1 MCLLLTELQT
11 SQTSNTSILS
21 PRQGGAEKSLQ
32 LTSWIRPT
40 VTFGFCFY
48 VAVRFQS
55 VYVIG
60 SVTQD
65 TQWHVST
72 ENRGSMYWPTFFSHP
87 FIRIC
92 FYLFDLW
99 KIRISFMICSEA
111 KKINIMNLLLKTLF
125 WGFFSSLCICFCA
138 NSKKAAN
145 AWLGLVFWH
154 SVNLSS

>member
-1 MCLLLTELQT
+1 MIETAAKTTPLHACLLLTEPQT

-32 LTSWIRPT
+32 LTSWITPT

-72 ENRGSMYWPTFFSHP
+72 ENRGSMY
-87 FIRIC
+87 
-92 FYLFDLW
+92 
-99 KIRISFMICSEA
+99 
-111 KKINIMNLLLKTLF
+111 
-125 WGFFSSLCICFCA
+125 
-138 NSKKAAN
+138 
-145 AWLGLVFWH
+145 
-154 SVNLSS
+154 